1 MQAVLNVAPGAY
13 VKDCVL
19 EEFSRYFQP
28 NSRRN
33 TFQGNCWV
41 EGGEAGSQH
50 LSLALIVR
58 RPKSQ
63 MLWEIQ
69 IQRECF
75 SESGPVSSTAVA
87 SYSY

>member
-33 TFQGNCWV
+33 TFQRQLLRG
-41 EGGEAGSQH
+41 EGGKPTPFFGFNSKKAKVSN
-50 LSLALIVR
+50 ALGNPNR
-58 RPKSQ
+58 
-63 MLWEIQ
+63 
-69 IQRECF
+69 QRMF
-75 SESGPVSSTAVA
+75 FITGPVSSTAVA